1 MKLDAYLVEDHV
13 GRMVETKETH
23 DKGKTYE
30 VESWKEAMTIYGK
43 RTTPIRED

>member
-1 MKLDAYLVEDHV
+1 MKLDEYLVEDV

-23 DKGKTYE
+23 DKGKTHK
-30 VESWKEAMTIYGK
+30 VESWKGAMTIYGK